1 MKILLSILLLFSFA
15 AKSQDTTKYMPMS
28 AKGYKF
34 NGGTF
39 KNIWIGQ
46 DTTNYKTGIVR
57 IGFRFFVGNG
67 VYWKEIAGGSSAPSG
82 LTGAVVTQ
90 IDSTRFNVSPGSYY
104 IQGSLYA
111 NGDTTF
117 NLAQPGD
124 TSRID
129 VIGLDTLGQVF
140 TITGVESE
148 NPYPSSI
155 DPLSQIYLSFVW
167 VDTDTVYFAPTPVNY
182 WSALGNDIIPNNPG
196 KVQFKNGLYVDQI
209 TANDSRLFTD
219 KQLILQSN
227 RPTGSKIFAGISGGN
242 VDLNTTELQLSL
254 GDNSTTGTAKTA
266 LSLTGGSLHASGT
279 EEMNMISITPSIV
292 QSGSYSGSVRGI
304 YYNPTVTSN
313 VGSHY
318 AFESTA
324 GRIKFG
330 GTPSVNDTTSKPVVM
345 DGSGNL
351 SRLNYWPTG
360 SGGGGG
366 VDSSAYWTASVLS
379 DSTGFIL
386 CDRRGRCDTIISTER
401 ASSIDSIRR
410 IAGSTNVQARKGGV
424 WVTQYQDSVGSG
436 GGGSQNLDQVLAV
449 GNNTD
454 TTINFVDTL
463 SSNEGKQFVTIYPK
477 GYGQTGYPNGR
488 PAMFS
493 GLGYHRYPG
502 VNADGRPNVVG
513 LLWGYNGGF
522 NNKVI
527 AGEPTWGV
535 RTETWYQISGAANS
549 EFHGVSPEFQP
560 INGTA
565 SRRLGTWY
573 VRNSDG
579 YSTFTSQGNQYGWY
593 HGATDTAMLS
603 LGSTGMLFGSKGV
616 GSFTI
621 KNQDSATNNTSISL
635 NLNGTSFSN
644 TVSAGAQ
651 PLNSFAFFSPITVSP
666 GTSYGSSSTY
676 LGLVNTTVALANKYG
691 FSVISSGITTTNF
704 GGLTIDGNTTGTI
717 TPLYGRNTSATGT
730 VSSVMIGGNGSTA
743 AWMLRD
749 NSIGIDWRM
758 YLKSGD
764 AERQMKIGFGTST
777 YDSLMK
783 FRGTDGKVSIR
794 TSLNVGAAAYPVASA
809 ALEVTSTTQGFLP
822 PRMTATQASAI
833 SSPAEGLL
841 VYVTDTKGTF
851 TAKGWWGWDGAAW
864 QKLNN

>member
-15 AKSQDTTKYMPMS
+15 AKAQDTTKYMPMS

-242 VDLNTTELQLSL
+242 VALNTTELQLSL

-401 ASSIDSIRR
+401 AASIDSILLSN
-410 IAGSTNVQARKGGV
+410 GSGSNIDTVKARKNGTFIPQFTFNAHVDATANNKFSRVYSGV
-424 WVTQYQDSVGSG
+424 IRATTTGASQPITWAFLDSTTGHQFFGFDSVNGSG
-436 GGGSQNLDQVLAV
+436 NAIRVYYPKVKNVSGFVVTPDETLAQMGVIVGSSVGDSVANIYGYLTTQNTGSLTGNGTTWSNSGLSYTGLTYTSSTGRTVFTPTTSAGTIYTSSPELEGMIIQSIGDSMRYIQRVYSALGGQTVGFRMLDSI
-449 GNNTD
+449 GR
-454 TTINFVDTL
+454 VDTGALTSGHKLAIIVPRTKTVGIPAQTSNSNGFPNDIYVSTANYWILAQMDVYMIASATSSTTATIEWQTADVPTNIYATNYRITRAPL
-463 SSNEGKQFVTIYPK
+463 SS
-477 GYGQTGYPNGR
+477 PNTETTLFNGWG
-488 PAMFS
+488 FSCLDS
-493 GLGYHRYPG
+493 GLTA
-502 VNADGRPNVVG
+502 N
-513 LLWGYNGGF
+513 
-522 NNKVI
+522 
-527 AGEPTWGV
+527 
-535 RTETWYQISGAANS
+535 TWYIYRMYATISGT
-549 EFHGVSPEFQP
+549 E
-560 INGTA
+560 
-565 SRRLGTWY
+565 RLIT
-573 VRNSDG
+573 NE
-579 YSTFTSQGNQYGWY
+579 
-593 HGATDTAMLS
+593 
-603 LGSTGMLFGSKGV
+603 K
-616 GSFTI
+616 I
-621 KNQDSATNNTSISL
+621 KTN
-635 NLNGTSFSN
+635 
-644 TVSAGAQ
+644 
-651 PLNSFAFFSPITVSP
+651 
-666 GTSYGSSSTY
+666 
-676 LGLVNTTVALANKYG
+676 
-691 FSVISSGITTTNF
+691 
-704 GGLTIDGNTTGTI
+704 
-717 TPLYGRNTSATGT
+717 
-730 VSSVMIGGNGSTA
+730 
-743 AWMLRD
+743 
-749 NSIGIDWRM
+749 
-758 YLKSGD
+758 
-764 AERQMKIGFGTST
+764 
-777 YDSLMK
+777 
-783 FRGTDGKVSIR
+783 
-794 TSLNVGAAAYPVASA
+794 
-809 ALEVTSTTQGFLP
+809 
-822 PRMTATQASAI
+822 
-833 SSPAEGLL
+833 
-841 VYVTDTKGTF
+841 
-851 TAKGWWGWDGAAW
+851 
-864 QKLNN
+864 

>member
-15 AKSQDTTKYMPMS
+15 AKAQDTTKYMPMS

-209 TANDSRLFTD
+209 TANDSRLFSSR
-219 KQLILQSN
+219 QIILQSN
-227 RPTGSKIFAGISGGN
+227 RTTGSKIYAGITGGN
-242 VDLNTTELQLSL
+242 TALNTTELQLSL

-313 VGSHY
+313 VGTHY

-330 GTPSVNDTTSKPVVM
+330 GMETGDTTTYNYFVIT
-345 DGSGNL
+345 DANGNL
-351 SRLNYWPTG
+351 RKFPVF

-366 VDSSAYWTASVLS
+366 
-379 DSTGFIL
+379 
-386 CDRRGRCDTIISTER
+386 
-401 ASSIDSIRR
+401 
-410 IAGSTNVQARKGGV
+410 
-424 WVTQYQDSVGSG
+424 SG
-436 GGGSQNLDQVLAV
+436 ASQNLDQVAAIDSAL
-449 GNNTD
+449 NH
-454 TTINFVDTL
+454 TIIAYSPNGIDTL
-463 SSNEGKQFVTIYPK
+463 SLRDSIVAKVSFASNTLNNTQKQKLLERIQPHNYNQLDPAGKKF
-477 GYGQTGYPNGR
+477 GR
-488 PAMFS
+488 FNKYAIS
-493 GLGYHRYPG
+493 
-502 VNADGRPNVVG
+502 NN
-513 LLWGYNGGF
+513 YNGGGSATHRQGF
-522 NNKVI
+522 IVSEGYNMNPSGGEEI
-527 AGEPTWGV
+527 AGEGYYQHSLETDYG
-535 RTETWYQISGAANS
+535 RTFED
-549 EFHGVSPEFQP
+549 
-560 INGTA
+560 
-565 SRRLGTWY
+565 Y
-573 VRNSDG
+573 VQVG
-579 YSTFTSQGNQYGWY
+579 GNQPST
-593 HGATDTAMLS
+593 GAFSYRPYMIRAWKDTMFQDFTIKTTFLNVTPIDTAM
-603 LGSTGMLFGSKGV
+603 V
-616 GSFTI
+616 
-621 KNQDSATNNTSISL
+621 
-635 NLNGTSFSN
+635 
-644 TVSAGAQ
+644 
-651 PLNSFAFFSPITVSP
+651 FFKTQ
-666 GTSYGSSSTY
+666 
-676 LGLVNTTVALANKYG
+676 N
-691 FSVISSGITTTNF
+691 GITTIDNVPGRFSSSPSNTIFQIAKSGRTIALTNNGSNLAF
-704 GGLTIDGNTTGTI
+704 SGAQTSYAFDKNILPTI
-717 TPLYGRNTSATGT
+717 TATQDL
-730 VSSVMIGGNGSTA
+730 GG
-743 AWMLRD
+743 
-749 NSIGIDWRM
+749 
-758 YLKSGD
+758 
-764 AERQMKIGFGTST
+764 
-777 YDSLMK
+777 
-783 FRGTDGKVSIR
+783 
-794 TSLNVGAAAYPVASA
+794 ASA
-809 ALEVTSTTQGFLP
+809 AWQTIYTRGLIAGYRICTDANQTQVTTDCTMNFRSITADRTLTLMFGNAPGAILNVVTGQSTYKVTFTGTYGVRNP
-822 PRMTATQASAI
+822 DGTTATEL
-833 SSPAEGLL
+833 PAGKACTL
-841 VYVTDTKGTF
+841 V
-851 TAKGWWGWDGAAW
+851 WDSLGPFW
-864 QKLNN
+864 QVVNVSTNL

>member
-209 TANDSRLFTD
+209 TANDSRLFTG

-242 VDLNTTELQLSL
+242 VALNTTELQLSL
-254 GDNSTTGTAKTA
+254 GDNSTTGTAKTG
-266 LSLTGGSLHASGT
+266 LSLTGRSLHASGT
-279 EEMNMISITPSIV
+279 EDMNMISITPSIV

-313 VGSHY
+313 VGTHY
-318 AFESTA
+318 AFESTL

-330 GTPSVNDTTSKPVVM
+330 GMETGDTTTYNYFVIT
-345 DGSGNL
+345 DANGNL
-351 SRLNYWPTG
+351 RKFPVF

-366 VDSSAYWTASVLS
+366 SVGTLQQVLTTGSTLTTDNTIDVDGNQIFFDDVVKFNAKSRL
-379 DSTGFIL
+379 
-386 CDRRGRCDTIISTER
+386 
-401 ASSIDSIRR
+401 
-410 IAGSTNVQARKGGV
+410 AGSTFSEMQVAQGEFFAKSENA
-424 WVTQYQDSVGSG
+424 TVGTIL
-436 GGGSQNLDQVLAV
+436 NLRA
-449 GNNTD
+449 
-454 TTINFVDTL
+454 
-463 SSNEGKQFVTIYPK
+463 
-477 GYGQTGYPNGR
+477 
-488 PAMFS
+488 
-493 GLGYHRYPG
+493 GLGY
-502 VNADGRPNVVG
+502 
-513 LLWGYNGGF
+513 L
-522 NNKVI
+522 
-527 AGEPTWGV
+527 
-535 RTETWYQISGAANS
+535 SNS
-549 EFHGVSPEFQP
+549 F
-560 INGTA
+560 
-565 SRRLGTWY
+565 
-573 VRNSDG
+573 
-579 YSTFTSQGNQYGWY
+579 
-593 HGATDTAMLS
+593 GATDTLKFKFVNPPIR
-603 LGSTGMLFGSKGV
+603 STVDYF
-616 GSFTI
+616 
-621 KNQDSATNNTSISL
+621 
-635 NLNGTSFSN
+635 
-644 TVSAGAQ
+644 
-651 PLNSFAFFSPITVSP
+651 
-666 GTSYGSSSTY
+666 YGSSNDTLVKAQAVTISQLTDSLNILRDSLAAYRAQDTVYTESGIQTVFSGDSTKIRLPY
-676 LGLVNTTVALANKYG
+676 KSYVAIIDIDGTATDPTVIVLQNDLDSLPVWTRTDAGIFHCNATGMFTVSKTIIPNIGMSDDLSERSSGFHILADDATSITGIGRFTNPSTSQIRLYTLDTSTGVNTDIAL
-691 FSVISSGITTTNF
+691 
-704 GGLTIDGNTTGTI
+704 
-717 TPLYGRNTSATGT
+717 R
-730 VSSVMIGGNGSTA
+730 
-743 AWMLRD
+743 
-749 NSIGIDWRM
+749 
-758 YLKSGD
+758 
-764 AERQMKIGFGTST
+764 
-777 YDSLMK
+777 K
-783 FRGTDGKVSIR
+783 FAVEIR
-794 TSLNVGAAAYPVASA
+794 VFY
-809 ALEVTSTTQGFLP
+809 
-822 PRMTATQASAI
+822 
-833 SSPAEGLL
+833 
-841 VYVTDTKGTF
+841 
-851 TAKGWWGWDGAAW
+851 
-864 QKLNN
+864 